1 MEKRSTALPEG
12 ASLEYLKKLAK
23 DRLEDLRR
31 ADPGA
36 KLADAMLSVA
46 RDHGF
51 SSWRALKAEIEQ
63 RHTAN
68 VTSFFDACANGD
80 VDAMRRLL
88 ATDPRLA
95 RASNPLAHHENWTAL
110 HTAASTLMRTAME
123 RAIGRI
129 AKTSPMRTK
138 SGLPGG
144 WGRPST

>member
-51 SSWRALKAEIEQ
+51 SGWRALKAEIEQ

-95 RASNPLAHHENWTAL
+95 RASNPLAHHENWDAL
-110 HTAASTLMRTAME
+110 HTAA
-123 RAIGRI
+123 
-129 AKTSPMRTK
+129 K
-138 SGLPGG
+138 SGQVSAVRLLLEHGADPNA
-144 WGRPST
+144 